1 MFALLLVAGCADR
14 DPAGG
19 ETATEETDDTDEAET
34 ALTIATD
41 VATGT
46 LSLDPGIG
54 LVGTISDRDGDGWD
68 DLLLSDGAVVAVPAG
83 KASEG
88 DGVIQQY
95 EEAYDFTL
103 FWDLYGARDL
113 DGDGVS
119 EIFACYAG
127 SQSLGVAVFPV
138 GAQTI
143 DSQEASWYDSYSSE
157 HHGIYSYAWTV
168 DDVTGDGV
176 ADLQVLQTNNGM
188 LGYIGILQP
197 PGDEASEWSVV
208 TPSFGWSDHI
218 PAYLSGVDDIDGD
231 GLRDVVQAWGDLW
244 VFSGSALDGRE
255 DPSPLATLTSG
266 GDDWELQSPL
276 HSGDFDGDGK
286 SEIALTGP
294 DGVVIL
300 SGVTQD
306 GRIEDAVVATIEEHA
321 GSKFRVADADADGRT
336 DLLVYGNTEADY
348 FVAPSMGALTP
359 GDAAT
364 RWTLTDAGG
373 AAWVGDHDG
382 DGMQELVVRDD
393 GLLLT
398 LEP

>member
-1 MFALLLVAGCADR
+1 MFALLLSVGCADR
-14 DPAGG
+14 DPAGDSVAG
-19 ETATEETDDTDEAET
+19 EETGHGDGDET
-34 ALTIATD
+34 ALMIATD

-46 LSLDPGIG
+46 LELYPGTG

-83 KASEG
+83 NAIEG
-88 DGVIQQY
+88 DLVIQQY

-119 EIFACYAG
+119 EIFALYAG

-143 DSQEASWYDSYSSE
+143 DSQEALWYDSYSSE
-157 HHGIYSYAWTV
+157 HHGIYSFAAIL

-176 ADLQVLQTNNGM
+176 ADLEVLQTSNG
-188 LGYIGILQP
+188 GAYIGILQP

-218 PAYLSGVDDIDGD
+218 PAYLIGVDDIDGD

-286 SEIALTGP
+286 AEIAVTGP
-294 DGVVIL
+294 NGVVIL

-321 GSKFRVADADADGRT
+321 WSKFRVADADADGRT

-348 FVAPSMGALTP
+348 FVAPSIGTLTP

-382 DGMQELVVRDD
+382 DGVQELVVRDD